1 MDKIKS
7 FFREENAAKIFES
20 KEFVWVWLAIVFI
33 CWITVGLVAGFII
46 AAVLAGIILC
56 LCRDTLPVTTILWT
70 FLFILGANRHKLQGM
85 AGLIAAVLFIVVGII
100 VNVVRFRPN
109 FRFMSYKTVTATTVA
124 ILAFCAT
131 AMLSGIARGERYL
144 NFSEHGLYATVV
156 GALCVMLALCY
167 VFFSATISGGED
179 GKRILNHLLFL
190 MFASSVV
197 IVLQLIVYYAMR
209 GGGFKAVIDGF
220 MRKDVE
226 LGWGGPNNYSIILAM
241 MTPATLYFA
250 VKNGKYSPLYL
261 IYAVVQYFFI
271 FASASRGAILFG
283 AFGLIASFGLAIYK
297 SEFRG
302 RMIITTGVLMAV
314 TTVVLMAKADVI
326 YDSMGVFMGK
336 ALDENGRIP
345 LWKDAWKNFKAN
357 PIFGT
362 GFDYYLGGHNG
373 GKSDGY
379 TPYWYHSTFFQALAA
394 TGIVGFLAWVN
405 LEVSRLRAFLTNVSL
420 EKWFML
426 FGYAVFWLY
435 GMVDVFYYTPNGLL
449 FLFVITLAIEKSV
462 ESTKLRPY
470 SLVYIERK
478 RQQKLLTK
486 NAENEK

>member
-1 MDKIKS
+1 MGKIKS
-7 FFREENAAKIFES
+7 FFREENTSKIFES

-33 CWITVGLVAGFII
+33 CWITGGWIAGFII

-56 LCRDTLPVTTILWT
+56 LCRDTLPVMTILWT
-70 FLFILGANRHKLQGM
+70 FLFILGANRHNLQGM

-100 VNVVRFRPN
+100 VNIVRFRPN
-109 FRFMSYKTVTATTVA
+109 FRFLSYKTITATTLA
-124 ILAFCAT
+124 IIAFCAT
-131 AMLSGIARGERYL
+131 AMLSGIARGERYA
-144 NFSEHGLYATVV
+144 NFSEHGLYATIV
-156 GALCVMLALCY
+156 GVLCVTLALCY

-179 GKRILNHLLFL
+179 GKRVLNHVLYL

-220 MRKDVE
+220 MQKDVE

-241 MTPATLYFA
+241 MMPATLYFA

-261 IYAVVQYFFI
+261 IFAVVQYFFV
-271 FASASRGAILFG
+271 FTSASRGAILFG
-283 AFGLIASFGLAIYK
+283 ACGLIASFGLAIYK

-302 RMIITTGVLMAV
+302 RMIITTCALILV
-314 TTVVLMAKADVI
+314 TIVVVMAKADVI
-326 YDSMGVFMGK
+326 YDSMGRIMGK
-336 ALDENGRIP
+336 ALDENGRVP
-345 LWKDAWKNFKAN
+345 LWKDAVKNFKSN

-362 GFDYYLGGHNG
+362 GFDYNLGGHVG

-426 FGYAVFWLY
+426 FGFAIFWLY
-435 GMVDVFYYTPNGLL
+435 GMVDVFYYTPNGLIY
-449 FLFVITLAIEKSV
+449 LFVITLAIEKSV
-462 ESTKLRPY
+462 ESQKLRPF
-470 SLVYIERK
+470 SFVYIERK
-478 RQQKLLTK
+478 RQKKLLTE
-486 NAENEK
+486 NTENEK